1 MNGKYGRF
9 KGGFIWLLFFCT
21 VIIFGLFLYI
31 EIAKPMPGIT
41 VYSIKNIPKLIS
53 EKDIA
58 IEKTGLENNQTDIPQ
73 TKISVQVSDPEGQI
87 VHHLFNV
94 GSVPSPKSA
103 AFSPDG
109 KEVWVTSLLNPK
121 RGVIVFDSSTGE
133 KLKNINLANGGG
145 VEIIFSS
152 DAKKA
157 YVSQMETAKIFEID
171 TSSKEVLR
179 TFDTKSSWTKILAL
193 SQDEKTLFASNWS
206 GDNIS
211 EIDLQEGKTI
221 RLIPTVDTPRG
232 IYATEDGKTLYVAG
246 FGNGELEKIDLTTG
260 KGKIIYKNDGA
271 LRHIVADE
279 TKGIIYVSDMAKN
292 TIFKVFLESDNVE
305 KFVNTD
311 NNPNT
316 IMLSLDKKILY
327 VSCRGINASAENYNI
342 PGPEWGSVLLF
353 DTESGKILDAIV
365 GGNQPTALAVSPDG
379 KILVFSDFLDAKLE
393 FFEIPSYEVLKN
405 GNGGRA
411 NIYKNELRK

>member
-1 MNGKYGRF
+1 
-9 KGGFIWLLFFCT
+9 
-21 VIIFGLFLYI
+21 
-31 EIAKPMPGIT
+31 MPGIT